1 MSPGTEVA
9 TILASRKEMY
19 GIVESDGWEDDLK
32 SYNTKLSALTQSATD
47 EKSNAWVLD
56 SQAWCMI
63 VLNIFCGHS
72 EVRHLSRFQTEIQEN
87 HRIPP
92 HSNQCK
98 EKHHF
103 RLGQTTFIEPF
114 EKMCSR
120 VPPVTCN
127 NKKGTKNIHL
137 LQHIHHNP
145 TSNPPSSP
153 NPLIPRDLFK
163 MDFT

>member
-1 MSPGTEVA
+1 MH
-9 TILASRKEMY
+9 R
-19 GIVESDGWEDDLK
+19 IVDSDGWEDDLK
-32 SYNTKLSALTQSATD
+32 STTPKVKQELSALTQSATN
-47 EKSNAWVLD
+47 EKSSAWVLD

-72 EVRHLSRFQTEIQEN
+72 EVRHLSRFQREIQEN

-114 EKMCSR
+114 EKMWSR

-145 TSNPPSSP
+145 ASNPPSSP
-153 NPLIPRDLFK
+153 TPLIPRDLFK